1 MKVQGMPL
9 WYYSITM
16 FSVWAGDEDL
26 LHAFLFVSALVRAVE
41 EEQLEAM
48 LVKT

>member
-1 MKVQGMPL
+1 
-9 WYYSITM
+9 M
-16 FSVWAGDEDL
+16 FPVWAGEEDL
-26 LHAFLFVSALVRAVE
+26 LHAFLFVCAVE